1 MSNGKNIVII
11 KGGLTCSCPIHGQV
25 FSAMDIVKPCDRL
38 AEYANGKKLVH
49 GQVAAAWTDAEPKRL
64 NPAKDTP
71 GREFRNPEEKDKA
84 IRLVES
90 DIDSSREKIVER
102 DVPEEKTDNSA
113 NEYFDEEVEAEAAE
127 LLKKNKQ
134 TIKKR
139 LNDGAVG
146 RDVLAAAV
154 KMANANGLT
163 DKEELLLDYIEEKL
177 AKAGKG

>member
-1 MSNGKNIVII
+1 MSKGQNIVII
-11 KGGLTCSCPIHGQV
+11 KGGLGCSCPIHGEI
-25 FSAMDIVKPCDRL
+25 FNAMDIVNPCDRL

-134 TIKKR
+134 AITKR
-139 LNDGAVG
+139 LNDGGVG
-146 RDVLAAAV
+146 RDVLAAAI
-154 KMANANGLT
+154 KLANRDGLK
-163 DKEELLLDYIEEKL
+163 DKEDMLLDYIE
-177 AKAGKG
+177 AKVAKKG